1 MSENSGFYPSSLF
14 IRNILIQKE
23 KLLIQ
28 QSPIKSIP
36 DVALLKKKRNK
47 TSTEMPKT
55 TTSTWVFVIEC

>member
-36 DVALLKKKRNK
+36 DVALFKKKRNK

>member
-36 DVALLKKKRNK
+36 DVALLKKNATKPIQK
-47 TSTEMPKT
+47 CLKPLQ
-55 TTSTWVFVIEC
+55 VQGVL